1 MKEMMQSGVS
11 RRNQF
16 RGPGED
22 MGAAIAEAGD
32 TVAEAVKKR
41 KKRKTVTEEQESF
54 NESVGDTSMNLT
66 RRKNRGSGMG
76 TTRSKR
82 RTYGPGS
89 I

>member
-1 MKEMMQSGVS
+1 MKEMMRSGIT
-11 RRNQF
+11 RRNEF
-16 RGPGED
+16 RGAGED
-22 MGAAIAEAGD
+22 FGSAVSEAGS
-32 TVAEAVKKR
+32 TVAEAVKNR
-41 KKRKTVTEEQESF
+41 KKRKKVNEEQEEF
-54 NESVGDTSMNLT
+54 NKDVGDTSMDLT